1 MITDRENTFDLNAA
15 ITATRNST
23 DVVKVPVRMRNT
35 RMRWY
40 WQVPVAFNNLTSL
53 KGDLVASAAADLSSP
68 RTLIPGAAI
77 PLATLNAAAGFRFDG
92 VMPDLLNAEQYIGV
106 VWTVVGTAPT
116 LGQVTSGLV
125 EAVETPIGQQPAYFT
140 GLT

>member
-1 MITDRENTFDLNAA
+1 MITDRENSFDIAA
-15 ITATRNST
+15 AVTATRNST

-53 KGDLVASAAADLSSP
+53 TATLVASAAADLSSP
-68 RTLIPGAAI
+68 RTLATSGAVA
-77 PLATLNAAAGFRFDG
+77 LATLNGANGYRFDA
-92 VMPDLLNAEQYIGV
+92 VLPDLLNAEQYIGV
-106 VWTVVGTAPT
+106 IWTVTGTAPT

-125 EAVETPIGQQPAYFT
+125 EAVETAVGQQPAYFT